1 MNELIDSNHEKVTS
15 LYSSLEEALEMLEE
29 MFKDCKPS
37 LNGECYLTDEELSKR
52 LKVSRRSLQDY
63 RTEGILPY
71 IRLRGKIL
79 YRESDIEALLEKS
92 YKKAWRSAE

>member
-1 MNELIDSNHEKVTS
+1 MNELINNDHEKVTS
-15 LYSSLEEALEMLEE
+15 FCSSVEDAMEMLEE
-29 MFKDCKPS
+29 MFRDCKPS
-37 LNGECYLTDEELSKR
+37 LHGERYLTDEELSKR

-63 RTEGILPY
+63 RTEGLLPY

-79 YRESDIEALLEKS
+79 YRESDIEALLEQA